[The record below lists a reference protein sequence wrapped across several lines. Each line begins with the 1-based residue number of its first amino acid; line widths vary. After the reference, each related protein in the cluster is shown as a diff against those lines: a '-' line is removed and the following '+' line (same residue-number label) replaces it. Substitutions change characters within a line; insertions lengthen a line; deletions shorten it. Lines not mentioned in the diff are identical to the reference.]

1 MRIDLSSAARYQPR
15 HNDVGLPVE
24 RLPDEHEVMR
34 RVGLAAGCTRTL
46 ADQRAADGHPERL
59 SIWGGL
65 VVCDGWRGPGQR
77 VDRRGGLNLGD
88 QMDMDRAGTLDQ
100 GEDDGPLSGRPWLAR
115 YAPGVVADV
124 LVPAESLPEMLAA
137 SALRFG
143 HRVALDFFGAE
154 TTYVELA
161 AQVSRAAEALRV
173 AGVRAGDRVALVLPN
188 CPQHVVAF
196 YAALR
201 LGAVIVEHNPLYT
214 APELAH
220 QLSDCGAAVVVCW
233 DKTASV
239 IDGLRG
245 QTAVRTILA
254 VDMTTVLPW
263 RMRLALRLPV
273 AKARSARSSMTGP
286 VPRGVLSWE
295 AVSCSTGP
303 LDAAHSQPRPEDV
316 ALLQYTGG
324 TTGTPKGAV
333 LTHRNL
339 RANAAQGQAWMPGL
353 KDGEETVYAVLP
365 LFHAYGLTLCLT
377 YSMSVGATL
386 VLFPRFDLDHLLE
399 AIRRRPPTFLPAVP
413 PIYERLAAAAR
424 EGRVNLTSIR
434 YAISGAM
441 ALPPALVEAWESVS
455 GGLLVEGYGMTETSP
470 ISLGN
475 PAAATRRP
483 GTVGV
488 PFPSTR
494 IRIVDPDD
502 PSRDLR
508 IGEQG
513 ELLIGGPQVFDGYW
527 NRPNETAAVLLPG
540 GWLRTGDIAVADP
553 DGFVTIV
560 DRIKELIITGGFNVY
575 PSEVEDALRDLPEIA
590 DLAVVGVPAAGD
602 TGEDVV
608 LAVVPAAGAS
618 VDLDAVRAYARERLA
633 GYKVPR
639 RVVIMD
645 DLPRSQIGKII
656 RRRVRDRIEAM
667 ETFEAG

>member
-1 MRIDLSSAARYQPR
+1 M
-15 HNDVGLPVE
+15 G
-24 RLPDEHEVMR
+24 
-34 RVGLAAGCTRTL
+34 
-46 ADQRAADGHPERL
+46 
-59 SIWGGL
+59 
-65 VVCDGWRGPGQR
+65 
-77 VDRRGGLNLGD
+77 
-88 QMDMDRAGTLDQ
+88 MDRAGTSEQ
-100 GEDDGPLSGRPWLAR
+100 GEDRGPLSERPWLAS
-115 YAPGVVADV
+115 YAPGVEAEVQ
-124 LVPAESLPEMLAA
+124 VPAESLPEMLAT
-137 SALRFG
+137 SAVRFG
-143 HRVALDFFGAE
+143 DRVALDFFGVE

-161 AQVSRAAEALRV
+161 GQVSRAAEALRV
-173 AGVRAGDRVALVLPN
+173 AGVGAGDRVALVLPN

-196 YAALR
+196 YATLR
-201 LGAVIVEHNPLYT
+201 LGALVVEHNPLYT
-214 APELAH
+214 ATELEH
-220 QLSDCGAAVVVCW
+220 QLSDCGATVVVCW
-233 DKTASV
+233 NKTAPV

-254 VDMTTVLPW
+254 VDLTTALPW
-263 RMRLALRLPV
+263 RKRLALRLPV
-273 AKARSARSSMTGP
+273 AKARSARASMTGP
-286 VPRGVLSWE
+286 VPHGVLSWE
-295 AVSCSTGP
+295 QVSSSTGP
-303 LDAAHSQPRPEDV
+303 LDAAHPQPRPEDV

-339 RANAAQGQAWMPGL
+339 RANAAQGRAWMPGL
-353 KDGEETVYAVLP
+353 RDGEETVYAVLP

-386 VLFPRFDLDHLLE
+386 VLLPRFDLDQMLE

-413 PIYERLAAAAR
+413 PIYERLAVAAL
-424 EGRVNLTSIR
+424 EGRVSLTSIR

-441 ALPPALVEAWESVS
+441 ALPPALVETWESVS

-494 IRIVDPDD
+494 IRIVDPDA
-502 PSRDLR
+502 PSRDLP
-508 IGEQG
+508 IGEPG
-513 ELLIGGPQVFDGYW
+513 ELLIGGPQVFAGYW
-527 NRPNETAAVLLPG
+527 NCPDETAAVLLPG
-540 GWLRTGDIAVADP
+540 GWLRTGDIAVADAE
-553 DGFVTIV
+553 GFVSIV

-575 PSEVEDALRDLPEIA
+575 PSEVEDVLRDLPEID

-602 TGEDVV
+602 IGEEIVV
-608 LAVVPAAGAS
+608 AIVPVAGAT
-618 VDLDAVRAYARERLA
+618 VGLDQVRAYARERLA

-645 DLPRSQIGKII
+645 DLPRSQIGKIT

-667 ETFEAG
+667 DAFDRG